1 MSCGAFVGQFDVAV
15 APDGAV
21 VFPEDWRTL
30 WGSSKEVCLCL
41 DPDEKCLVVF
51 HESEARSDTDLKFV
65 RVPISADWT
74 LKLPRESLNAAGIVD
89 SAIATG
95 CIRYI
100 RLWSPEWLA
109 EQEKMTVSDPAA

>member
-1 MSCGAFVGQFDVAV
+1 VSCGAFVGRFDVAV
-15 APDGAV
+15 AADGAV

-41 DPDEKCLVVF
+41 DPDEKCLVGF
-51 HESEARSDTDLKFV
+51 HESKSRNDGDLKLV

-100 RLWSPEWLA
+100 RLWSPERLA
-109 EQEKMTVSDPAA
+109 EQEEMTASGPVV